1 MLLVVAKAAKPLET
15 DKGLLW
21 RVEAPSGAFS
31 HLMGTIHVAEPA
43 ILQLP
48 LPVQSAFNQSQQ
60 LVVEVVLQPADYLEI
75 AGRMKLTG
83 GQRLPTL
90 IGDALF

>member
-1 MLLVVAKAAKPLET
+1 
-15 DKGLLW
+15 
-21 RVEAPSGAFS
+21 
-31 HLMGTIHVAEPA
+31 MGTIHVAEPA